1 LTGQRLAIKVPLL
14 FDAGQTIGLECRCLQ
29 PQDLNSVC
37 DSAGIPMDQSHN
49 DLTLADILS
58 DPMTLAVMDADGVD
72 PGGLAVTL
80 ARMVAKLEPS
90 AGSIEQD
97 LSHSSTIATLVTA
110 GRKPDVSIELPEGMT
125 TGWDPR
131 MLRNHLRLV
140 SGLILLAF
148 VLCHLTAHSFLL
160 VSLERAGSALDV
172 LMYPWRTAIGTII
185 LLSAL
190 LTHYLNA
197 LWSIYVRRY
206 LCLSRWEWLQL
217 GLGLCIPLLLMLHVT
232 STRIAE
238 SLLDVTSH
246 YSSVLIVQWQ
256 LSPWLGML
264 QVAAVLTV
272 WIHACIGVH
281 FWLRTKARYT
291 RWRAMF
297 VGLGLLLPTLALSGY
312 VTAGNQV
319 LRAATN
325 PNYTELSFEESN
337 LTDQKRAEIA
347 HIAGMGSAIYV
358 TLVLLPFAGRGM
370 RGWLYRRRRP
380 PLLSHSSGRTMP
392 ILPGATVLEAL
403 RENGIP
409 HASVCGGR
417 ARCTTCRILVTKG
430 LDQLPEPSGLE
441 ARALAR
447 IGATPGMRLA
457 CQICPTADISV
468 MPLLAAEAGAADG
481 NVRGGLEGSER
492 LIVVL
497 FVDLRGSTIL
507 GEAKM
512 PYDLLYILNQFFHE
526 MTKALDATNGHY
538 AQFAGDGLMALYGLN
553 AKDPAIAAADALRG
567 AREMLARMDQ
577 LNSRLRGDLSQ
588 PLRIGIGIHAGEA
601 IVGAMGPPASQ
612 IISAIGET
620 VNACARLES
629 LTKEYD
635 CRVIVSRR
643 AAHMAGLNV
652 KSRKLHRISATGEAP
667 PVEFY
672 ALNTLADLHV

>member
-1 LTGQRLAIKVPLL
+1 V
-14 FDAGQTIGLECRCLQ
+14 
-29 PQDLNSVC
+29 
-37 DSAGIPMDQSHN
+37 
-49 DLTLADILS
+49 
-58 DPMTLAVMDADGVD
+58 
-72 PGGLAVTL
+72 
-80 ARMVAKLEPS
+80 
-90 AGSIEQD
+90 
-97 LSHSSTIATLVTA
+97 
-110 GRKPDVSIELPEGMT
+110 
-125 TGWDPR
+125 
-131 MLRNHLRLV
+131 
-140 SGLILLAF
+140 
-148 VLCHLTAHSFLL
+148 
-160 VSLERAGSALDV
+160 
-172 LMYPWRTAIGTII
+172 
-185 LLSAL
+185 
-190 LTHYLNA
+190 
-197 LWSIYVRRY
+197 
-206 LCLSRWEWLQL
+206 
-217 GLGLCIPLLLMLHVT
+217 
-232 STRIAE
+232 
-238 SLLDVTSH
+238 
-246 YSSVLIVQWQ
+246 
-256 LSPWLGML
+256 L

-325 PNYTELSFEESN
+325 PNYTKLSFEDSN

-347 HIAGMGSAIYV
+347 HIAGMGSAIYL
-358 TLVLLPFAGRGM
+358 TLVLLPFVGRGM

-635 CRVIVSRR
+635 CQVIVSRR

-652 KSRKLHRISATGEAP
+652 KSRKLHRVSATGEAP

>member
-1 LTGQRLAIKVPLL
+1 
-14 FDAGQTIGLECRCLQ
+14 
-29 PQDLNSVC
+29 
-37 DSAGIPMDQSHN
+37 
-49 DLTLADILS
+49 
-58 DPMTLAVMDADGVD
+58 
-72 PGGLAVTL
+72 
-80 ARMVAKLEPS
+80 
-90 AGSIEQD
+90 
-97 LSHSSTIATLVTA
+97 
-110 GRKPDVSIELPEGMT
+110 
-125 TGWDPR
+125 
-131 MLRNHLRLV
+131 
-140 SGLILLAF
+140 
-148 VLCHLTAHSFLL
+148 
-160 VSLERAGSALDV
+160 
-172 LMYPWRTAIGTII
+172 
-185 LLSAL
+185 
-190 LTHYLNA
+190 
-197 LWSIYVRRY
+197 
-206 LCLSRWEWLQL
+206 
-217 GLGLCIPLLLMLHVT
+217 
-232 STRIAE
+232 
-238 SLLDVTSH
+238 
-246 YSSVLIVQWQ
+246 
-256 LSPWLGML
+256 
-264 QVAAVLTV
+264 
-272 WIHACIGVH
+272 
-281 FWLRTKARYT
+281 
-291 RWRAMF
+291 
-297 VGLGLLLPTLALSGY
+297 
-312 VTAGNQV
+312 
-319 LRAATN
+319 
-325 PNYTELSFEESN
+325 
-337 LTDQKRAEIA
+337 
-347 HIAGMGSAIYV
+347 
-358 TLVLLPFAGRGM
+358 
-370 RGWLYRRRRP
+370 
-380 PLLSHSSGRTMP
+380 MP

-567 AREMLARMDQ
+567 AREMLARMGQ
-577 LNSRLRGDLSQ
+577 LNSRLRGDLPQ

-635 CRVIVSRR
+635 CQVIVSRR

-652 KSRKLHRISATGEAP
+652 KSRKLHRVSATGEAP

>member
-1 LTGQRLAIKVPLL
+1 
-14 FDAGQTIGLECRCLQ
+14 
-29 PQDLNSVC
+29 
-37 DSAGIPMDQSHN
+37 MDRYY
-49 DLTLADILS
+49 DEPTLADMLS
-58 DPMTLAVMDADGVD
+58 DPMTLVEMDADGVD
-72 PGGLAVTL
+72 PGGAATL
-80 ARMVAKLEPS
+80 TQMVGKLEPS
-90 AGSIEQD
+90 AGSIDQK
-97 LSHSSTIATLVTA
+97 SVGNTIAKVVVA
-110 GRKPDVSIELPEGMT
+110 DRMRDGSIELPEGAT

-131 MLRNHLRLV
+131 ILRNNLRLA
-140 SGLILLAF
+140 SGLVLLAF
-148 VLCHLTAHSFLL
+148 VVCHLTAHSFLL

-172 LMYPWRTAIGTII
+172 LMYPWRTAIGTTI

-190 LTHYLNA
+190 LIHYLNA

-206 LCLSRWEWLQL
+206 LRLSRWEWWQL

-256 LSPWLGML
+256 LSPWLGVL
-264 QVAAVLTV
+264 QVAAVLTL

-297 VGLGLLLPTLALSGY
+297 VALGLLLPTLALSGY

-325 PNYTELSFEESN
+325 PNYTKLLFEDSN
-337 LTDQKRAEIA
+337 LTDQKRAEIG
-347 HIAGMGSAIYV
+347 HIARVGSAIYL
-358 TLVLLPFAGRGM
+358 TLVLLPFVGRGV

-380 PLLSHSSGRTMP
+380 PLLSHSSGRTIP

-481 NVRGGLEGSER
+481 TVRGGLEGSER
-492 LIVVL
+492 LIAVL

-512 PYDLLYILNQFFHE
+512 PYDLL
-526 MTKALDATNGHY
+526 
-538 AQFAGDGLMALYGLN
+538 
-553 AKDPAIAAADALRG
+553 
-567 AREMLARMDQ
+567 
-577 LNSRLRGDLSQ
+577 
-588 PLRIGIGIHAGEA
+588 
-601 IVGAMGPPASQ
+601 
-612 IISAIGET
+612 
-620 VNACARLES
+620 
-629 LTKEYD
+629 
-635 CRVIVSRR
+635 
-643 AAHMAGLNV
+643 
-652 KSRKLHRISATGEAP
+652 
-667 PVEFY
+667 
-672 ALNTLADLHV
+672 

>member
-1 LTGQRLAIKVPLL
+1 
-14 FDAGQTIGLECRCLQ
+14 
-29 PQDLNSVC
+29 
-37 DSAGIPMDQSHN
+37 MDRYY
-49 DLTLADILS
+49 DEPTLADMLS
-58 DPMTLAVMDADGVD
+58 DPMTLAVMDADSVD
-72 PGGLAVTL
+72 PGDLAATL
-80 ARMVAKLEPS
+80 TQMGVGKLEPS
-90 AGSIEQD
+90 AGSIDQK
-97 LSHSSTIATLVTA
+97 SVGNTIAKVVAADRT
-110 GRKPDVSIELPEGMT
+110 RDVSIELPEGAT

-131 MLRNHLRLV
+131 ILRNNLRLA
-140 SGLILLAF
+140 SGLVLLAF
-148 VLCHLTAHSFLL
+148 VVCHLTAHSFLL

-172 LMYPWRTAIGTII
+172 LMYPWRTAIGTTI

-190 LTHYLNA
+190 LIHYLNA

-206 LCLSRWEWLQL
+206 LRLSRWEWWQL

-256 LSPWLGML
+256 LSPWLGVL
-264 QVAAVLTV
+264 QVAAVLTL

-297 VGLGLLLPTLALSGY
+297 VALGLLLPTLALSGY

-325 PNYTELSFEESN
+325 PNYTKLLFEDSN
-337 LTDQKRAEIA
+337 LTDQKRAEIG
-347 HIAGMGSAIYV
+347 HIARVGSAIYL
-358 TLVLLPFAGRGM
+358 TLVLLPFVGRGV

-468 MPLLAAEAGAADG
+468 MPLLAAESGAADG
-481 NVRGGLEGSER
+481 TVRGGLEGSER
-492 LIVVL
+492 LIAVL

-553 AKDPAIAAADALRG
+553 GKDRAIAAADALRG

-588 PLRIGIGIHAGEA
+588 PLRIGIGIHFGEA

-643 AAHMAGLNV
+643 AADMAGLNV
-652 KSRKLHRISATGEAP
+652 KSRKLHRVSATGQAP

-672 ALNTLADLHV
+672 ALNTLADLQV